1 MTKKEILDYIMETP
15 GNTNR
20 QILSYLLDEISGG
33 GDIKKYEYVKIADD
47 DYEVSPSQTIEN
59 VYEGSVE
66 CTSMPTGD
74 MIKIYFGDDGTE
86 YELPLKGKSEEVSY
100 YGDID
105 ESTEQPIFDEY
116 PVGISFTLDPNDV
129 PIATIYSPEGGS
141 GEYGIVIMD
150 YKEVPADYSF
160 LPIYEAIAD
169 DSPAEGVIRL
179 IPTEAIESRS
189 SSFILHSKRGSVDIY
204 SIINMQ
210 DSDEMT
216 AITYLFSEDSV
227 PSSTIFFG
235 NVTLALDE
243 TAVDITLGYYPPRVN
258 MIEATVYKDALLDS
272 NVKISI
278 INSEEVSEHSARE
291 RITLTDISNTD
302 VNNKY
307 TCKFLQNTEYEVL
320 IEQEGEEE
328 GVTVAAKINGEENS
342 SLSYIG
348 GTCYLII
355 GEYSQDIDI
364 KFTLSDE
371 K

>member
-33 GDIKKYEYVKIADD
+33 GDIKRYEYVAIADD
-47 DYEVSPSQTIEN
+47 DYEISPSQTIEN

-66 CTSMPTGD
+66 CTSMPTGNT
-74 MIKIYFGDDGTE
+74 IKIYFGEDGTE

-105 ESTEQPIFDEY
+105 ESTGQPIFDEY
-116 PVGISFTLDPNDV
+116 PVSISFTLDPNDV
-129 PIATIYSPEGGS
+129 PIATIYSPENES
-141 GEYGIVIMD
+141 SEYGIVIMD
-150 YKEVPADYSF
+150 YEEVPADYSF
-160 LPIYEAIAD
+160 LPVYEAIVD
-169 DSPAEGVIRL
+169 NSSTEGAMRL
-179 IPTEAIESRS
+179 IPTETTNSP
-189 SSFILHSKRGSVDIY
+189 SFILHGKRNSLDIY
-204 SIINMQ
+204 SIINIH
-210 DSDEMT
+210 DLDEMT
-216 AITYLFSEDSV
+216 AMTYLVSEDSTS
-227 PSSTIFFG
+227 PNAIFFG
-235 NVTLALDE
+235 DATLTSDE
-243 TAVDITLGYYPPRVN
+243 TAIDIVLGYYPPQASLN

-291 RITLTDISNTD
+291 KITLTDISNTD

-307 TCKFLQNTEYEVL
+307 ACKFLQNTEYEVL
-320 IEQEGEEE
+320 IEKEGEE
-328 GVTVAAKINGEENS
+328 GITVAAKINGEENS

-348 GTCYLII
+348 GTCYLVI